1 MEVLVGKN
9 KQIIRW
15 YVVMSILKKHKNRE
29 EEGVMRAA
37 TSDKG
42 PGKPSLTFE

>member
-1 MEVLVGKN
+1 
-9 KQIIRW
+9 
-15 YVVMSILKKHKNRE
+15 MSILKKRKNRE

-37 TSDKG
+37 TSEKG